1 MFGFSSETFE
11 HCSEVTYVS
20 HCLGDTQQTSTGQVR
35 SPLFFGIWPGDK
47 TEINKQVTDYL
58 DLHFTELLSVQYVL
72 SYHAL
77 PPTSSASS
85 RPALGRR

>member
-1 MFGFSSETFE
+1 MCHIPLEIPNR
-11 HCSEVTYVS
+11 VPQAR
-20 HCLGDTQQTSTGQVR
+20 LD
-35 SPLFFGIWPGDK
+35 PLLFFGIWPGDK
-47 TEINKQVTDYL
+47 AEINKEVTDYL

-85 RPALGRR
+85 RPALGLRWKT